1 MVIDSLFA
9 IVLSS
14 NFVVAIADNV
24 PRYNVETSC
33 LGAAKQLEARIG
45 PDASNQSVQERAARC
60 MKTEEDAR
68 TKLVAVW
75 SEFERAE
82 RSHCIATSSSG
93 GRPSYVELLVCLGMK
108 QEVRKIRSN
117 STVPTPS
124 NR

>member
-24 PRYNVETSC
+24 PRYGVEAGC
-33 LGAAKQLEARIG
+33 VGAAKQMEGRLG
-45 PDASNQSVQERAARC
+45 PDTSTLSVQQRAARC
-60 MKTEEDAR
+60 VKTEEDAR

-75 SEFERAE
+75 SEFEGAE
-82 RSHCIATSSSG
+82 RSNCIGVSSSG
-93 GRPSYVELLVCLGMK
+93 NRPSYVELLVCLEIT

-117 STVPTPS
+117 PAATTTP

>member
-14 NFVVAIADNV
+14 NFVVTIADNV
-24 PRYNVETSC
+24 PRYNVEASC
-33 LGAAKQLEARIG
+33 LGAARQLETRIG

-75 SEFERAE
+75 SEFEPAE

-93 GRPSYVELLVCLGMK
+93 GRPSYVELLVCLGIK
-108 QEVRKIRSN
+108 QEIKKDRSN
-117 STVPTPS
+117 PTVTPPK
-124 NR
+124 R